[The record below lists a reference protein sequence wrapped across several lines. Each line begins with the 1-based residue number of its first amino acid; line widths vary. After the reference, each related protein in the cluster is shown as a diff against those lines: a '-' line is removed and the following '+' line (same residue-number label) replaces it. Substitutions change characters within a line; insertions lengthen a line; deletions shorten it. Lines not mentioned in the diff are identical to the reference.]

1 MYKKILEMISYY
13 FADEFKKQSIL
24 LNKKIYTYKVLRVNP
39 KNIYFISKD
48 IIAFNKNLT
57 LLLKDNDFES
67 PDDFKHVIKVNNN
80 LQLKSIYLWSTDNN
94 STLNNLDIVIKEF
107 ISLSEELLKR
117 HSMLVKY
124 KKGVIEYQFNIR
136 LLQPYITNIVD
147 IRRCLLEIG
156 SRG

>member
-94 STLNNLDIVIKEF
+94 STLNNLDVVIKEF
-107 ISLSEELLKR
+107 ISLSEELLRR
-117 HSMLVKY
+117 HSMLIKY

>member
-13 FADEFKKQSIL
+13 FADEFKKQSLL
-24 LNKKIYTYKVLRVNP
+24 LNKKIYTYKLLRVNP
-39 KNIYFISKD
+39 KSIYFITKD
-48 IIAFNKNLT
+48 IITFNKNLK

-94 STLNNLDIVIKEF
+94 STLDNLDFIIKEF
-107 ISLSEELLKR
+107 ISLSEELLRR

>member
-94 STLNNLDIVIKEF
+94 STLNNLDVVIKEF
-107 ISLSEELLKR
+107 ISLSEELLRR
-117 HSMLVKY
+117 HSILVKY

-156 SRG
+156 

>member
-67 PDDFKHVIKVNNN
+67 PDDLKHVIKVNNN

-94 STLNNLDIVIKEF
+94 STLNNLDVVIKEF
-107 ISLSEELLKR
+107 ISLSEELLRR

>member
-94 STLNNLDIVIKEF
+94 STLNNLDVVIKEF
-107 ISLSEELLKR
+107 ISLSEELLRR
-117 HSMLVKY
+117 HSILVKY

>member
-94 STLNNLDIVIKEF
+94 STLNNLDFIIKEF
-107 ISLSEELLKR
+107 ISLSEELLRR
-117 HSMLVKY
+117 HSMLIKY

>member
-94 STLNNLDIVIKEF
+94 STVNNLDVVIKEF
-107 ISLSEELLKR
+107 ISLSEELLRR

>member
-107 ISLSEELLKR
+107 ISLSEELLRR

>member
-94 STLNNLDIVIKEF
+94 STLNNLDVVIKEF
-107 ISLSEELLKR
+107 ISLSEELLRR

>member
-94 STLNNLDIVIKEF
+94 STLNNLDVIIKEF
-107 ISLSEELLKR
+107 ISLSEELLRR

>member
-94 STLNNLDIVIKEF
+94 STLNNLDVVIKEF
-107 ISLSEELLKR
+107 ISLSEELLRR

-156 SRG
+156 SRD

>member
-24 LNKKIYTYKVLRVNP
+24 LNKKIHTYKVLRVNP

-107 ISLSEELLKR
+107 ISLSEELLRR

>member
-94 STLNNLDIVIKEF
+94 STLNNLDVVIKEF

>member
-13 FADEFKKQSIL
+13 FADEFKKQSVL

-94 STLNNLDIVIKEF
+94 STLNNLDVVIKEF
-107 ISLSEELLKR
+107 ISLSEELLRR

-156 SRG
+156 

>member
-94 STLNNLDIVIKEF
+94 STLNNLDVVIKEF
-107 ISLSEELLKR
+107 IS
-117 HSMLVKY
+117 
-124 KKGVIEYQFNIR
+124 
-136 LLQPYITNIVD
+136 
-147 IRRCLLEIG
+147 
-156 SRG
+156 

>member
-94 STLNNLDIVIKEF
+94 STLNNLDVVIKEF
-107 ISLSEELLKR
+107 ISLSEELLRR

-156 SRG
+156 

>member
-13 FADEFKKQSIL
+13 FADEFKKESML
-24 LNKKIYTYKVLRVNP
+24 LKNKIYTYKLLRANTKDV
-39 KNIYFISKD
+39 YFISKD
-48 IIAFNKNLT
+48 IITFNKNLR

-67 PDDFKHVIKVNNN
+67 SEDFKHIIKVNNN

-94 STLNNLDIVIKEF
+94 STLNNLDEVIKEF
-107 ISLSEELLKR
+107 ISLSEELLRK
-117 HSMLVKY
+117 HSILIKY
-124 KKGVIEYQFNIR
+124 KKTVIEYQFNIR

-156 SRG
+156 